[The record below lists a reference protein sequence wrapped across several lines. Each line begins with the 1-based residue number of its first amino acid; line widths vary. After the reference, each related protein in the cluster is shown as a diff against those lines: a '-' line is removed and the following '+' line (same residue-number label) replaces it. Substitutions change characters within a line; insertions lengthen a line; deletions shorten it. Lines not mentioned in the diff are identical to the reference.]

1 MPFSRRKKPHEIGFS
16 GSFCSLAEV
25 YGGYS
30 LVLLYAVRSS
40 RGPYLSFGSENLT
53 DLDAKSPRKA
63 FSLAMR
69 GGSKIDC
76 ALAW

>member
-1 MPFSRRKKPHEIGFS
+1 MPLSRRKKPHEMGFS
-16 GSFCSLAEV
+16 GAFCSLAEA
-25 YGGYS
+25 YGGYL
-30 LVLLYAVRSS
+30 LVLLYTVRSS
-40 RGPYLSFGSENLT
+40 PCPLPGGEGLT

-69 GGSKIDC
+69 GGSKVDC